1 MAMRMRQS
9 LAQFERA
16 FREETVEDRARRE
29 RLRREAAQRSYRRR
43 QERVVRRS
51 TARFVALVGALIAT
65 TVLVTIA
72 MFQALAAVF
81 S

>member
-1 MAMRMRQS
+1 MALRMRQS

-16 FREETVEDRARRE
+16 FHEEAVEDRMRRE
-29 RLRREAAQRSYRRR
+29 RLRREAAQRSFRRR

-51 TARFVALVGALIAT
+51 TARFVALVLAIIAT
-65 TVLVTIA
+65 TVLVTLG